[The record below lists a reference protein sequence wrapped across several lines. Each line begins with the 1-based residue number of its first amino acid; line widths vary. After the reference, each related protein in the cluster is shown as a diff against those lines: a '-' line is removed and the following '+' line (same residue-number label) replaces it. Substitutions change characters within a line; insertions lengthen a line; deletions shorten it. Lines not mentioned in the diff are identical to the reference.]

1 MIDTVCLVG
10 CNYGANVILESI
22 KRLGSKIKILGI
34 SGFKDRGNHYL
45 DYPYYNNW
53 KNMIIELKPKFV
65 VLAVPPYVQ
74 SEIIIYLMKH
84 NIDFLCE
91 KPITHDIESLK
102 KIKKYNLSTKSKIL
116 VDLNFLT
123 IPAIQKMREIITNN
137 NDKFE
142 YFELK
147 WYVNPT
153 TSLQKSWKNDI
164 VLGGGFLNNFFFH
177 ILSILNFWFNGKYKI
192 TLKNYDS
199 NLFEFRCYY
208 NKICFSIKF
217 IINKYNNLFEFKAN
231 SKKHKYIL
239 RNKSLDYHN
248 NFRIYKNGKVI
259 FKKNFNRNHARVFA
273 TYEILRYYFENRKNK
288 YIDLNSSI
296 NIQQI
301 IFSFYNDK

>member
-1 MIDTVCLVG
+1 MTNTICLIG
-10 CNYGANVILESI
+10 CNYGANVIYESI
-22 KRLGSKIKILGI
+22 KRLDSKIKIIGI
-34 SGFKDRGNHYL
+34 SGSKDRGDRYL
-45 DYPYYNNW
+45 NLPYYSNW
-53 KNMIIELKPKFV
+53 KKMIIELKPKFV
-65 VLAVPPYVQ
+65 VIAVPPYIQ
-74 SEIIIYLMKH
+74 SNIILYLMKH

-91 KPITHDIESLK
+91 KPIAHNKESLK
-102 KIKKYNLSTKSKIL
+102 KIKKYNISTKSKIL

-123 IPAIQKMREIITNN
+123 IPAIQKMKEIIVNKYE
-137 NDKFE
+137 KFE
-142 YFELK
+142 YFDFK

-153 TSLQKSWKNDI
+153 TSSQKSWKNDLI
-164 VLGGGFLNNFFFH
+164 LGGGFLNNFFFH
-177 ILSILNFWFNGKYKI
+177 ILSILNFWFEDRLKI
-192 TLKNYDS
+192 FLENHDFNCY
-199 NLFEFRCYY
+199 EFRCFI
-208 NKICFSIKF
+208 NEISFSIKF

-248 NFRIYKNGKVI
+248 NFKIYKNSKVI
-259 FKKNFNRNHARVFA
+259 FKKNFNKKHSRAFA